1 MMNTEHS
8 LDNFEKQVNS
18 LIDAYF
24 NKYNE
29 YNEITINEYF
39 TDAFYYVENELDLDI
54 LNEAEQQVRHLV
66 FKD

>member
-1 MMNTEHS
+1 MTTEHS

-18 LIDAYF
+18 LVDAYF
-24 NKYNE
+24 NNYTE

>member
-1 MMNTEHS
+1 MNTEHS